1 MKKYAVSLIV
11 TLLTAAL
18 LYYLFLPALNV
29 QSGGF
34 WMYLFVVL
42 LVFLMIFAVWTE
54 AENSAAKGKK
64 SQKAQKAQKGHKA
77 DNMVMGISGGLI
89 VVVLAVMLIGA
100 IASHKVFHAKTYAN
114 MITVENAVFAEDMEE
129 ATSVS
134 NIALMDTQ
142 SATIIG
148 NRTLGALSEVVSQYE
163 ISGTYSQI
171 NYQNTPQKVASLEY
185 ASFFKWLNNKSKGI
199 PGYVMVD
206 PVKNT
211 ANYVKLETPVKYTE
225 SACFGEDLNR
235 KLRFDYPDKIF
246 ESWYFEIDDQGNPY
260 YVVSCVES
268 HAGLFGARD
277 VSEVILFNPC
287 DGTSQVY
294 APDEVPS
301 WVDIVYTGDMASEK
315 YNWYGT
321 LKNGYWNS
329 VFGNVDCKQTT
340 DDYGYITIDD
350 DVWYFT
356 GVTSVSGDESN
367 IGFIIS
373 NARTGEYKFYQV
385 AGAEEYSA
393 MSAAEGEVQEKGYIA
408 SFPSLINVSGQATYI
423 MVLKDDGGLVKLYA
437 LVNVENYG
445 IVATGSTQ
453 TEALKSYKK
462 LLQSQGVASNT
473 VTGDALEADIT
484 VKDVRLVEMDGV
496 PVVYVTAET
505 GEVYKGYLNI
515 DESLILIQAGDRL
528 QIQYVETEVQHIFQI
543 EGWE

>member
-1 MKKYAVSLIV
+1 MKKISVSLLI
-11 TLLTAAL
+11 TLLAAGL
-18 LYYLFLPALNV
+18 MYYLFLPAVNV
-29 QSGGF
+29 QSVGF
-34 WMYLFVVL
+34 WLYLFVVL
-42 LVFLMIFAVWTE
+42 LIFLVLFAVWTE
-54 AENSAAKGKK
+54 VDNSVADHKK
-64 SQKAQKAQKGHKA
+64 RKKKPKQDMA
-77 DNMVMGISGGLI
+77 DNIIMGVSGILALVI
-89 VVVLAVMLIGA
+89 LAVLLIGG

-114 MITVENAVFAEDMEE
+114 MIAVEDAVFAEDMEE

-148 NRTLGALSEVVSQYE
+148 NRTLGALSDVVSQYE

-171 NYQNTPQKVASLEY
+171 NYQDTPQKVASLEY
-185 ASFFKWLNNKSKGI
+185 ASFFKWMNNKSKGI

-206 PVKNT
+206 PVKNDADYIEFKT
-211 ANYVKLETPVKYTE
+211 SVKYTQ
-225 SACFGEDLNR
+225 SAYFGEDLRR
-235 KLRFDYPDKIF
+235 KLRFDYPGKIF
-246 ESWYFEIDDQGNPY
+246 DSWYFEIDEEGNPY
-260 YVVSCVES
+260 YVVSCVKS
-268 HAGLFGARD
+268 HAGLFGAAD

-294 APDEVPS
+294 ELGEVPS
-301 WVDIVYTGDMASEK
+301 WVDIVYTGDLASEK

-340 DDYGYITIDD
+340 NDYGYITMDD

-367 IGFIIS
+367 IGFIIA
-373 NARTGEYKFYQV
+373 NARTGKYKFYQV

-393 MSAAEGEVQEKGYIA
+393 MSAAEGEVQEKGYTA
-408 SFPSLINVSGQATYI
+408 SFPSLINVSGEATYI

-453 TEALKSYKK
+453 AEALKNYKK
-462 LLQSQGVASNT
+462 VLKTQGVIDSAQA
-473 VTGDALEADIT
+473 GDALEARIT
-484 VKDVRLVEMDGV
+484 VKDVRLIEMDGM
-496 PVVYVTAET
+496 PVVYITAET
-505 GEVYKGYLNI
+505 GEVYKGYLST
-515 DESLILIQAGDRL
+515 DESLILVQTGDKM
-528 QIQYVETEVQHIFQI
+528 QVQYVETETERIYQI
-543 EGWE
+543 ESWE